1 MEQVAISM
9 IIVLPAKKKNVTVVG
24 IFNPLNNPPSGKEE
38 NGKELNRIYRMEQSY
53 KENVTIKLQ

>member
-1 MEQVAISM
+1 M
-9 IIVLPAKKKNVTVVG
+9 IIVLPAKKKNVPAAG
-24 IFNPLNNPPSGKEE
+24 IFNPLNNPLPGKEG